1 MHVEARE
8 WGVTAGGDKFRRG
21 QISLKH
27 AHLELPGGLLWGQ
40 GALPEGGR
48 HPPRQQRHWLR
59 PAPGAQKV
67 MGHTQGGMRGPQF
80 SCPNSM

>member
-48 HPPRQQRHWLR
+48 HPPDSRGIGCVLLL
-59 PAPGAQKV
+59 
-67 MGHTQGGMRGPQF
+67 GHRR
-80 SCPNSM
+80 